1 MTTMRALQFAT
12 PNGAL
17 ELVTRDLPS
26 PGPGLALVKVGA
38 CGVCHSDLA
47 VKGGAFP
54 GLTLPRVP
62 GHEVVGT
69 VHEVGAGV
77 RGFAAGDRVGI
88 GWHGG
93 HCFVCDP
100 CRSGDFILC
109 REQQICGISYDG
121 GYAEYVVVPAEA
133 LARVPKELSDV
144 EAAPL
149 MCAGVTTFNALRNAG
164 LRAGDLVAVQ
174 GLGGLG
180 HLGVQFARAF
190 GFHTV
195 AVGRGQDKR
204 ALAERLGAHDYV
216 DAGAGNPAAAL
227 QKLGGARAVLATAPS
242 RDAVEGLI
250 DGLASG
256 GQLLLIGVFPEPVRV
271 SPMQVIIQRRRL
283 QGWPSGTAKDSE
295 DCLRFAA
302 LTGIRPMTETFA
314 LADGEHAMAHMVS
327 GKVRFRAV
335 LVP

>member
-1 MTTMRALQFAT
+1 MTTMRALQWSK
-12 PNGAL
+12 PNTAL
-17 ELVTRDLPS
+17 EPVTRDVRA
-26 PGPGLALVKVGA
+26 PGPGQVQVKVGA

-47 VKGGAFP
+47 VKSGAFP

-62 GHEVVGT
+62 GHEVVG
-69 VHEVGAGV
+69 VVSDVGAGV
-77 RGFAAGDRVGI
+77 RGFKAGDRVGI

-100 CRSGDFILC
+100 CRAGDFILC
-109 REQQICGISYDG
+109 REEKICGISYDG

-164 LRAGDLVAVQ
+164 LRPGDVVAVQ

-180 HLGVQFARAF
+180 HLGIQFARAF

-195 AVGRGQDKR
+195 AVGRGADKR
-204 ALAERLGAHDYV
+204 PLAEQLGAHDYL
-216 DAGAGNPAAAL
+216 DAGAGSPAEAL

-242 RDAVEGLI
+242 RDAVESMI
-250 DGLASG
+250 DGLSTG
-256 GQLLLIGVFPEPVRV
+256 GQLLLVGVFPEPVRV
-271 SPMQVIIQRRRL
+271 SPMQVIIQRRRI

-302 LTGIRPMTETFA
+302 LSGVRPMTETFA
-314 LADGEHAMAHMVS
+314 LAEAEHAIDHMLS